1 MEHTDEDLYLSD
13 SLPGR
18 ISEGEA
24 FSHPNFFEIL
34 TLIRRKFFKNMLC
47 FTTNGSLLEENFFRK
62 LGAFRPIEITVS
74 MHSTQPYLWAQIYG
88 RDEKAAQIA
97 LTSLPRLKAARINLV
112 GTIVPLPEICGWDD
126 IEQTYAYLV
135 DNGAKRMILYHPGY
149 SRFTP
154 PSVKSKINCPLDEY
168 LDFAYKMKEKYD
180 IPLLITNDRRSSI
193 DLDIK
198 TIISRTLTGN
208 IKTFGGPF
216 QNVIWLASE
225 AAYERLSHLVE
236 VHSADLDV
244 SHKVVPVKNQS
255 YGGNISV
262 SGLLMVEDFVTA
274 GIDVIEKF
282 PETDLI
288 LIPSKPFDSFLRDL
302 QGQSAHQIP
311 DKLGRPVWVMDGRGG
326 FNTLLGT
333 LLGR

>member
-1 MEHTDEDLYLSD
+1 
-13 SLPGR
+13 
-18 ISEGEA
+18 
-24 FSHPNFFEIL
+24 
-34 TLIRRKFFKNMLC
+34 
-47 FTTNGSLLEENFFRK
+47 
-62 LGAFRPIEITVS
+62 
-74 MHSTQPYLWAQIYG
+74 
-88 RDEKAAQIA
+88 
-97 LTSLPRLKAARINLV
+97 
-112 GTIVPLPEICGWDD
+112 
-126 IEQTYAYLV
+126 
-135 DNGAKRMILYHPGY
+135 
-149 SRFTP
+149 
-154 PSVKSKINCPLDEY
+154 
-168 LDFAYKMKEKYD
+168 
-180 IPLLITNDRRSSI
+180 
-193 DLDIK
+193 
-198 TIISRTLTGN
+198 
-208 IKTFGGPF
+208 
-216 QNVIWLASE
+216 
-225 AAYERLSHLVE
+225 
-236 VHSADLDV
+236 LDV